1 MKYKEIKCNNYNI
14 YLIKTSKF
22 KTINISTV
30 IINDYTKEEITKNKL
45 ISEFL
50 INSNNDAKNEVLMS
64 KKYMDLYEP
73 SLFINDYYSD
83 KHDMICSTTF
93 LNEKYTE
100 KGMNKKTIDF
110 YYNIIFNPNLDNDMF
125 ESNNFNINKNKLLS
139 WYKMDEED
147 SSSMAYFS
155 SLSNISDDIPIKID
169 TRGSLED
176 LLKIDREKLKKYYF
190 NKLNNSMFN
199 VFVVGDYDDELIDSI
214 KSNLDNKV
222 NDIKYDLNNIFDV
235 TNVKEVNTVIEEKN
249 FNQSIIYLIY
259 KIIGMTKRE
268 RYYVLPV
275 LNNILGGSSAKLFNN
290 VREKNSLAYYAY
302 SSISMSNNILY
313 MYAGISKENYDKCSS
328 LMKEQLKEIVD
339 GNITDQELNNS
350 KNSLNSGILSQY
362 DNIGYINNNL
372 KSVVLFNMPSMEELE
387 EGYKTVT
394 KEEII
399 NLSKKIELDVEYLL
413 KGVKE

>member
-1 MKYKEIKCNNYNI
+1 M
-14 YLIKTSKF
+14 
-22 KTINISTV
+22 
-30 IINDYTKEEITKNKL
+30 
-45 ISEFL
+45 
-50 INSNNDAKNEVLMS
+50 
-64 KKYMDLYEP
+64 
-73 SLFINDYYSD
+73 LFRS
-83 KHDMICSTTF
+83 
-93 LNEKYTE
+93 
-100 KGMNKKTIDF
+100 
-110 YYNIIFNPNLDNDMF
+110 
-125 ESNNFNINKNKLLS
+125 
-139 WYKMDEED
+139 
-147 SSSMAYFS
+147 
-155 SLSNISDDIPIKID
+155 
-169 TRGSLED
+169 
-176 LLKIDREKLKKYYF
+176 
-190 NKLNNSMFN
+190 
-199 VFVVGDYDDELIDSI
+199 
-214 KSNLDNKV
+214 
-222 NDIKYDLNNIFDV
+222 
-235 TNVKEVNTVIEEKN
+235 
-249 FNQSIIYLIY
+249 
-259 KIIGMTKRE
+259 
-268 RYYVLPV
+268 V